1 MGQKGLGIGP
11 SHGKHR
17 FQMTSPA
24 LNCSTEAASFLRS
37 NRKCWCILTT
47 FTDTICRLLPFNS
60 ISTCNYSPTNIQSQG
75 IIKIISIGH
84 LETINMFPPN
94 VAVWHMALVEGSEN
108 HQRQFKGLKSMWKLV
123 KICFSDLSN
132 SCWDDSV
139 GTTVDG
145 RLIIISL
152 Q

>member
-1 MGQKGLGIGP
+1 MGQKWLGIGP

-24 LNCSTEAASFLRS
+24 LRRLHFCTVTGSVA
-37 NRKCWCILTT
+37 CILNT
-47 FTDTICRLLPFNS
+47 FADTICRLLPFNS
-60 ISTCNYSPTNIQSQG
+60 ISTCIYSPTNIQSQD

-108 HQRQFKGLKSMWKLV
+108 HQRQFKGLESMWKLV
-123 KICFSDLSN
+123 KNWFSDLSS

-145 RLIIISL
+145 RLIIISW